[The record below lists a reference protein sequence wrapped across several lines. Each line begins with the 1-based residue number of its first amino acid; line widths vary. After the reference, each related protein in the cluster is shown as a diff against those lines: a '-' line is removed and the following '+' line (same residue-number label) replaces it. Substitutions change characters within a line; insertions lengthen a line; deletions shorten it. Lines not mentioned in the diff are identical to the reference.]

1 MKRGAVL
8 LLLAAAAALTAPRAH
23 AYVRL
28 GATRAD
34 GSTVAVQWTTPIK
47 YFIQNVDVPGVS
59 ASDLAAAVDRAFKAW
74 AAVNGVSFTV
84 AFQGFTDTPPVTGDG
99 ATVIGFQSH
108 TDLNLTLG
116 QTSFGVDATTGQL
129 LEADIFLNSLFN
141 WSVATAGQSGRYDVQ
156 SIATHEIGHLLGLGH
171 SALGETQLTPVG
183 RVVIAKQAVM
193 FPIAF
198 PAGTTIDRSLQQDDK
213 AGIESVYGTPMFEQQ
228 TGSIAG
234 RVTLNGQGL
243 FGAHVIASSITTGG
257 LTGGFSLDAQG
268 NFVISSLAPGLY
280 LVRAEPLDDADVNS
294 FFSADTVVNVNF
306 RPTYYSGLVSV
317 PKHGAGGSFEI
328 KVQPK

>member
-1 MKRGAVL
+1 MKRVL
-8 LLLAAAAALTAPRAH
+8 VMAALAAAAAVTAPRAH

-28 GATRAD
+28 GATRSN
-34 GSTVAVQWTTPIK
+34 GTTVAVQWTTPIK
-47 YFIQNVDVPGVS
+47 YFIENVDVPGVT
-59 ASDLAAAVDRAFKAW
+59 ATDLANAVDRGFKTW
-74 AAVNGVSFTV
+74 AAANGVDFTV
-84 AFQGFTDTPPVTGDG
+84 AFQGFTNAPPITGDG
-99 ATVIGFQSH
+99 MTVIGFESH
-108 TDLNLTLG
+108 SDLDRTLG
-116 QTSFGVDATTGQL
+116 QTTFGVDATTGQL
-129 LEADIFLNSLFN
+129 LEADIFLNSVFS
-141 WSVATAGQSGRYDVQ
+141 WSVAPNGESGRFDVQ
-156 SIATHEIGHLLGLGH
+156 SIGTHEIGHLLGLGH
-171 SALGETQLTPVG
+171 SALGETSLTPVG

-198 PAGTTIDRSLQQDDK
+198 PAGTTLDRSLQQDDK
-213 AGIESVYGTPMFEQQ
+213 AGIEAIYGTPAFAQQ

-243 FGAHVIASSITTGG
+243 FGAHVIASNINTGG

-280 LVRAEPLDDADVNS
+280 LIRAEPLDDADVTS

-328 KVQPK
+328 KVQSK

>member
-1 MKRGAVL
+1 MKRVL
-8 LLLAAAAALTAPRAH
+8 ALLVLAAAAVLTAPPAR

-28 GATRAD
+28 GATTAN

-47 YFIQNVDVPGVS
+47 YFIQNVGVPGVS
-59 ASDLAAAVDRAFKAW
+59 ASDLAAAVDRGFKTW
-74 AAVNGVSFTV
+74 AAVNGVNFTV
-84 AFQGFTDTPPVTGDG
+84 AFQGFTDAPPITGDG
-99 ATVIGFQSH
+99 LTVIGFENHS
-108 TDLNLTLG
+108 DLDLTLG
-116 QTSFGVDATTGQL
+116 QTTFGVDATTGQL
-129 LEADIFLNSLFN
+129 LEADIFLNSFFT
-141 WSVATAGQSGRYDVQ
+141 WSVAAAGQRGNYDVQ
-156 SIATHEIGHLLGLGH
+156 SIVTHEIGHLLGLGH
-171 SALGETQLTPVG
+171 SALGETSLTPVG

-198 PAGTTIDRSLQQDDK
+198 PAGTILDRSLQQDDK
-213 AGIESVYGTPMFEQQ
+213 AGIESIYGTAAFDAQ
-228 TGSIAG
+228 TGSISG

-243 FGAHVIASSITTGG
+243 FGAHVVVSNINTGG

-280 LVRAEPLDDADVNS
+280 LVRAEPLDDADVSS

-306 RPTYYSGLVSV
+306 RPTYYSKLVSV

-328 KVQPK
+328 QVQPK